1 MCVAIW
7 VSWNFEPF
15 VQSSNHF
22 VAFWHTRHKP
32 LHAGKCFHQMAVVVA
47 LSRYVPWFIFVCQLC
62 QTNFMAEKTPLLS
75 NQI

>member
-47 LSRYVPWFIFVCQLC
+47 LSRYTLVYICLP
-62 QTNFMAEKTPLLS
+62 TLS
-75 NQI
+75 NKFHGRKDTIA